1 MVDHLANKGIE
12 VITPDKPDRDALQAI
27 IYDQLIKGI
36 ATDEARATVRAMID
50 KSTTREADSVI
61 FGCTEIGMLFP
72 PTDAGLPGYDTLE
85 LHARALVDFA
95 LKA

>member
-1 MVDHLANKGIE
+1 
-12 VITPDKPDRDALQAI
+12 
-27 IYDQLIKGI
+27 
-36 ATDEARATVRAMID
+36 
-50 KSTTREADSVI
+50 VI

-95 LKA
+95 LG